1 LAEVDVAL
9 VGGTGFIG
17 QALARRLVQ
26 DGQRVAIVSRRSDAR
41 IPDGCSLVA
50 DGSVPVARAVVNLA
64 GSPIATRWT
73 KKNWAQIESSRLA
86 LTRTLVESFAF
97 DPPEVF
103 VCASAVGFYGDR
115 GDTPLT
121 EEEPSGSD
129 RAAVLCASWEAI
141 AEQAEELGVRVAR
154 PRIGVV
160 LGDGGALAAMRR
172 PFKACLGGP
181 LGSGRQWLPWIHLD
195 DATRALALAM
205 ERLSGPLNVV
215 APHPVRQKDFA
226 TTLGRTLGRPAVL
239 PAPEFALKL
248 ALGEAAGLLLAS
260 QRALPTALLDE
271 DFTFEHPHLEGAL
284 SALLG

>member
-1 LAEVDVAL
+1 MAEVDVVL

-26 DGQRVAIVSRRSDAR
+26 QGQRVSIVSRRADAE
-41 IPDGCSLVA
+41 IPAGCTLVA
-50 DGSVPVARAVVNLA
+50 DGTLPVARAVVNLA
-64 GSPIATRWT
+64 GAPIATRWSA
-73 KKNWAQIESSRLA
+73 KSWERIESSRLE

-121 EEEPSGSD
+121 EEEPSGPD
-129 RAAVLCASWEAI
+129 RAALLCAEWEAI

-154 PRIGVV
+154 ARLGIV

-172 PFKACLGGP
+172 PFKAGLGGP

-195 DATRALALAM
+195 DTTRALMLAM

-215 APHPVRQKDFA
+215 APHPVRQGEFA
-226 TTLGRTLGRPAVL
+226 RALGRTLGRPAVL
-239 PAPEFALKL
+239 PVPQFALKL
-248 ALGEAAGLLLAS
+248 ALGDAAGLLLAS

-271 DFTFEHPHLEGAL
+271 DFTFEHPHVEGAL
-284 SALLG
+284 TALLG